1 MILNVTIPDALEP
14 YLTAAAQAAGEPD
27 LPTAVAAH
35 LAALITDS
43 AKRALT
49 TTAMATVTEQV
60 TAGMA
65 EVNAQNALIE
75 VNTG

>member
-14 YLTAAAQAAGEPD
+14 YLTAAAHAAGQPD

-35 LAALITDS
+35 LAALIAEN
-43 AKRALT
+43 AKRAIT
-49 TTAMATVTEQV
+49 TTAMATVTGQV
-60 TAGMA
+60 AASMA